1 MSFYHF
7 APALGYLRADL
18 SGIRQPWDEIRMRHL
33 APRLGYNLR
42 KTIVFT
48 AATTH
53 RIERLLDQVDR
64 HGAEAVFVPGRHHL
78 DGQTR
83 SAARARRRRDRPGRR
98 AARRAAPTGTARRA
112 RPVRGVEV
120 DHRVTAPRL
129 VGYARSR

>member
-78 DGQTR
+78 DGQLEVLR
-83 SAARARRRRDRPGRR
+83 EHVGVVIDLDDELRAGPRPR
-98 AARRAAPTGTARRA
+98 
-112 RPVRGVEV
+112 
-120 DHRVTAPRL
+120 APRAERGL
-129 VGYARSR
+129 SGVWKWITG